1 MKMDSREIAEIAAAQ
16 AAQPRLNL
24 YAGIHKAL
32 RAFMADTLLAVGRMD
47 VGDDLELAQTCHRVV
62 ELLDFCRSHLGH
74 ENRFI
79 HTAMEACA
87 PGTSLKLARE
97 HEGHERDIARLA
109 AGAMALLAAPSARRG
124 ALAQALYTE
133 LAVFVGH
140 NYEHMQVEETEHNA
154 VLWAHYSDAEL
165 AEIHNALVATIPPQ
179 ETMLAMRWM
188 LPFLSPAERVAVLS
202 DMRAHAPAPAFGA
215 VLEAV
220 QPHLTQPEWAKLA
233 RALDLPA
240 APGRAH

>member
-1 MKMDSREIAEIAAAQ
+1 MKMDSREIAEIAATQMAT
-16 AAQPRLNL
+16 PRLNL

-47 VGDDLELAQTCHRVV
+47 VDDDLELAQTCHRVV
-62 ELLDFCRSHLGH
+62 ELLEFCRSHLGH

-79 HTAMEACA
+79 HAAMEACA
-87 PGTSLKLARE
+87 PGTSQKLAHE
-97 HEGHERDIARLA
+97 HEEHERDIARLTS
-109 AGAMALLAAPSARRG
+109 GATSLLSAPRAQRG
-124 ALAQALYTE
+124 ALAHALYTE

-140 NYEHMQVEETEHNA
+140 NYEHMQIEETEHNA

-165 AEIHNALVATIPPQ
+165 VDIHNALVATIPPQ
-179 ETMLAMRWM
+179 ETMLVMRWM
-188 LPFLSPAERVAVLS
+188 VPFLSPGERVAVLS
-202 DMRAHAPAPAFGA
+202 DMQAHAPAPAFAA

-233 RALDLPA
+233 RALALPA
-240 APGRAH
+240 APALAH